1 MNKQLI
7 KHGFGLLRNAN
18 KGSIINH
25 RSIIGLHGSYVKQ
38 GSINDVSFSSIL
50 STNTLIFRRNYILA
64 PKSITREGKDF
75 KPITNKVKFS
85 RTNEL
90 LRPKIF
96 SRNAA
101 FWKVGTNVKI
111 FSRMLRDTGNSKLRV
126 RILMFLA
133 FFLVVQFIFNVMLV
147 VLTNLYLN
155 SFEKIPSNF
164 GFWTSTEYRQ
174 GLVNELIK
182 KDDNAA
188 NKNYLTTLEYIA
200 SQNNIKNDQDDGV
213 TDLNKLGF
221 NILTFKELNAYAAR
235 NQVDYISSYCDLL
248 IRYALTLPTR
258 DNANERI
265 QSILN
270 KSFELITHYE
280 DVLKT
285 EISNYKLKNKALRT
299 FADIYR
305 TKLDKLI
312 EENQINDSSAS
323 PQYKRYFYFF
333 RRKVENTNTE
343 FNSILVN
350 DLAEQIEDCLLH
362 AISIVECHEYPDLPQ
377 SRAAAT
383 GSPDSKITSDIAIL
397 PNDLICSELLTNSIL
412 ELCLFY
418 ASTKNTT
425 QIDKSLS
432 ILLSQL
438 RALEY
443 EHDALASTLD
453 SNHIHKKESRQLTNV
468 SEKRLME
475 LKYESIPLIK
485 SHVSEILW
493 YKGLYN
499 KAVEFA
505 KDAAYASLMY
515 CKENFNSA
523 KISKMGF
530 QNLSQMFA
538 QMGDAEGARL
548 CQDKAAEIDVPLG
561 AFMVQ
566 KETVRDV
573 VLYHYF
579 GHWGKFLFP

>member
-7 KHGFGLLRNAN
+7 KYGFSLLRNAN
-18 KGSIINH
+18 KGSIANH
-25 RSIIGLHGSYVKQ
+25 RSVIGLHGSHARQ
-38 GSINDVSFSSIL
+38 GIANCVSSANNLSINTLLFKRSFITAS
-50 STNTLIFRRNYILA
+50 R
-64 PKSITREGKDF
+64 SITREVKDF
-75 KPITNKVKFS
+75 KSTTNKVDFS
-85 RTNEL
+85 RHNEL

-133 FFLVVQFIFNVMLV
+133 FFLVVQLIFNVMLV
-147 VLTNLYLN
+147 ILTNLYLN

-188 NKNYLTTLEYIA
+188 NKSYLTTLEYIA

-221 NILTFKELNAYAAR
+221 NILTVKELNVYAAR

-265 QSILN
+265 QLILN

-280 DVLKT
+280 DVLRT

-312 EENQINDSSAS
+312 EENQINESSSS

-333 RRKVENTNTE
+333 KRKIENTNSE
-343 FNSILVN
+343 FSSILVN

-377 SRAAAT
+377 SRAAAE
-383 GSPDSKITSDIAIL
+383 SPDSKITSDIAIL

-418 ASTKNTT
+418 ASTKNST

-548 CQDKAAEIDVPLG
+548 CQEKADEIDVPLG

>member
-1 MNKQLI
+1 MNRQLI
-7 KHGFGLLRNAN
+7 KYGFGLLRNAN
-18 KGSIINH
+18 KGSITNH
-25 RSIIGLHGSYVKQ
+25 RSIIGLHGSYTGQ
-38 GSINDVSFSSIL
+38 GTASGVSSANNLFINALLFKRSFITAS
-50 STNTLIFRRNYILA
+50 R
-64 PKSITREGKDF
+64 SITREVKDH
-75 KPITNKVKFS
+75 KSATNKVDFS
-85 RTNEL
+85 RHSEL

-133 FFLVVQFIFNVMLV
+133 FFLVVQLIFNVMLV
-147 VLTNLYLN
+147 ILTNLYLN

-188 NKNYLTTLEYIA
+188 NKSYLTTLEYIA

-221 NILTFKELNAYAAR
+221 NILTVKELNVYAAR

-265 QSILN
+265 QLILN

-280 DVLKT
+280 DVLRT

-312 EENQINDSSAS
+312 EENQINESSSS

-333 RRKVENTNTE
+333 KRKIENTNSE
-343 FNSILVN
+343 FSSILVN

-377 SRAAAT
+377 SRAAAE
-383 GSPDSKITSDIAIL
+383 SPDSKITSDIAIL

-418 ASTKNTT
+418 ASTKNST

-548 CQDKAAEIDVPLG
+548 CQEKADEIDVPLG

>member
-1 MNKQLI
+1 MNRQLI
-7 KHGFGLLRNAN
+7 KYGFGLLRNAN
-18 KGSIINH
+18 KGSITNH
-25 RSIIGLHGSYVKQ
+25 RSILGLHGSYTGQ
-38 GSINDVSFSSIL
+38 GTASGVSSANNLFINALLFKRSFITAS
-50 STNTLIFRRNYILA
+50 R
-64 PKSITREGKDF
+64 SITREVKDH
-75 KPITNKVKFS
+75 KSATNKVDFS
-85 RTNEL
+85 RHSEL

-133 FFLVVQFIFNVMLV
+133 FFLVVQLIFNVMLV
-147 VLTNLYLN
+147 ILTNLYLN

-188 NKNYLTTLEYIA
+188 NKSYLTTLEYIA

-221 NILTFKELNAYAAR
+221 NILTVKELNVYAAR

-265 QSILN
+265 QLILN

-280 DVLKT
+280 DVLRT

-312 EENQINDSSAS
+312 EENQISESSSS

-333 RRKVENTNTE
+333 KRKIENTNSE
-343 FNSILVN
+343 FSSILVN

-362 AISIVECHEYPDLPQ
+362 AISIVECHDFVFSMHPLKTAPK
-377 SRAAAT
+377 S
-383 GSPDSKITSDIAIL
+383 
-397 PNDLICSELLTNSIL
+397 TN
-412 ELCLFY
+412 
-418 ASTKNTT
+418 
-425 QIDKSLS
+425 
-432 ILLSQL
+432 
-438 RALEY
+438 
-443 EHDALASTLD
+443 H
-453 SNHIHKKESRQLTNV
+453 
-468 SEKRLME
+468 
-475 LKYESIPLIK
+475 
-485 SHVSEILW
+485 
-493 YKGLYN
+493 
-499 KAVEFA
+499 
-505 KDAAYASLMY
+505 
-515 CKENFNSA
+515 
-523 KISKMGF
+523 F
-530 QNLSQMFA
+530 QFSYRN
-538 QMGDAEGARL
+538 
-548 CQDKAAEIDVPLG
+548 CVP
-561 AFMVQ
+561 
-566 KETVRDV
+566 
-573 VLYHYF
+573 
-579 GHWGKFLFP
+579 

>member
-1 MNKQLI
+1 MNRQLI
-7 KHGFGLLRNAN
+7 KYGFGLLRNAN
-18 KGSIINH
+18 KGSITNH
-25 RSIIGLHGSYVKQ
+25 RSILGLHGSYTGQ
-38 GSINDVSFSSIL
+38 GTASGVSSANNLFINALLFKRSFITAS
-50 STNTLIFRRNYILA
+50 R
-64 PKSITREGKDF
+64 SITREVKDH
-75 KPITNKVKFS
+75 KSATNKVDFS
-85 RTNEL
+85 RHSEL

-133 FFLVVQFIFNVMLV
+133 FFLVVQLIFNVMLV
-147 VLTNLYLN
+147 ILTNLYLN

-188 NKNYLTTLEYIA
+188 NKSYLTTLEYIA

-221 NILTFKELNAYAAR
+221 NILTVKELNVYAAR

-265 QSILN
+265 QLILN

-280 DVLKT
+280 DVLRT

-312 EENQINDSSAS
+312 EENQISESSSS

-333 RRKVENTNTE
+333 KRKIENTNSE
-343 FNSILVN
+343 FSSILVN

-377 SRAAAT
+377 SRAAAE
-383 GSPDSKITSDIAIL
+383 SPDSKITSDIAIL

-418 ASTKNTT
+418 ASTKNST

-548 CQDKAAEIDVPLG
+548 CQEKADEIDVPLG